1 MGIFAHY
8 FETVIIMN
16 IEKEK
21 KTIAVMI
28 QMYCKS
34 KHQTISLCDDCKEL
48 LNYANKKL
56 DYCKWKENKPTCKK
70 CPTHCYKPDMK
81 KKIKKVMR
89 YSGPRLLLKHP
100 ILLIKHVL
108 K

>member
-1 MGIFAHY
+1 
-8 FETVIIMN
+8 
-16 IEKEK
+16 
-21 KTIAVMI
+21 MI
-28 QMYCKS
+28 QMNCKS

-48 LNYANKKL
+48 LDYANKKL